1 LQREVTHLKER
12 VRSIFGKRAKP
23 YCAWLFECTLI
34 SLQCKQE
41 GELLKRDLA
50 KFRGVAGAEEVQ
62 DFIDKSK
69 NNHSMT

>member
-1 LQREVTHLKER
+1 M
-12 VRSIFGKRAKP
+12 
-23 YCAWLFECTLI
+23 FECTVI
-34 SLQCKQE
+34 SLQYKQE
-41 GELLKRDLA
+41 VELLKRDQA